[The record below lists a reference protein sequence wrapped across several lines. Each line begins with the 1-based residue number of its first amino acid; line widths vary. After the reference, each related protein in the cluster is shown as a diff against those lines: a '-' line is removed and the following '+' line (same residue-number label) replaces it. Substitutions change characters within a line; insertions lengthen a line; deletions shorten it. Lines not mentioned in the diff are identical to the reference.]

1 MHTNVT
7 LAQFFGHEV
16 RVAFKYFAF
25 KKFCELLMNIV
36 EGLHKEEVPRLLRTP
51 DHKVAKP
58 AKFAKRILVIGVVI
72 QT

>member
-1 MHTNVT
+1 
-7 LAQFFGHEV
+7 
-16 RVAFKYFAF
+16 
-25 KKFCELLMNIV
+25 MNIV